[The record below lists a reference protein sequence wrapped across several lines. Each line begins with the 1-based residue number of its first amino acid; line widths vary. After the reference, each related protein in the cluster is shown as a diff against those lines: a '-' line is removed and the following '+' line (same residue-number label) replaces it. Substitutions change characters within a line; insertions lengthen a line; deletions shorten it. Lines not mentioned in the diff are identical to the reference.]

1 MHTPIDQQAIDEKIH
16 DFMASK
22 SSWKTLSK
30 SIAERLA
37 PAVQSSNSSREEIS
51 YEPLEWSTLKPRRS

>member
-16 DFMASK
+16 DFIASK
-22 SSWKTLSK
+22 SSWKSLSK

-37 PAVQSSNSSREEIS
+37 PSAVNDRASREEIS
-51 YEPLEWSTLKPRRS
+51 YEPLEWNALKLHRS